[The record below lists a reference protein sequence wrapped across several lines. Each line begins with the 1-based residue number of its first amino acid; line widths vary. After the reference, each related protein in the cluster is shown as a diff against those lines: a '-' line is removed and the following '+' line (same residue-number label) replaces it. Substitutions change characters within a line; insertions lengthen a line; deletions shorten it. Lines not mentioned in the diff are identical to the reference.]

1 MRAPEDRLERIGQI
15 ERKLVQHIKGWTT
28 GELASEFGVDP
39 GTIRRDLSLLE
50 TMGTGL
56 IKQGR
61 RYILDHRRSL
71 HNVKLSMNELLAIYL
86 AVRLL
91 SRHSDEHNPH
101 VVGALEKLADALQT
115 KSPLIARHIEQ
126 AATAV
131 RSRHTRRE
139 YVEALEILTQGWAE
153 GKKVRTRR
161 PSVPLLPTSLSLL
174 ESATHVMLLA
184 TMRCATPYAPSRS
197 NVSMKR
203 G

>member
-15 ERKLVQHIKGWTT
+15 ERKLVQLLKGGTL
-28 GELASEFGVDP
+28 GALAREFGVDP

-50 TMGTGL
+50 TMGTGF

-101 VVGALEKLADALQT
+101 VVGALEKLADALQA

-126 AATAV
+126 PARAV
-131 RSRHTRRE
+131 RSRHTSSE
-139 YVEALEILTQGWAE
+139 NVMALEILRQAWPE
-153 GKKVRTRR
+153 GEK
-161 PSVPLLPTSLSLL
+161 
-174 ESATHVMLLA
+174 
-184 TMRCATPYAPSRS
+184 
-197 NVSMKR
+197 